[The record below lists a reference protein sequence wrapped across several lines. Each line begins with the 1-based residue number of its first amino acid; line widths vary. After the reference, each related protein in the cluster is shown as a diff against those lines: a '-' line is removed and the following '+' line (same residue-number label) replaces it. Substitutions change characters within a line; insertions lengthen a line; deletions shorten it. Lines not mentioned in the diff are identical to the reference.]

1 MTNVLIADDHRIMRE
16 GLKQLFLLTKDIYLY
31 AEAEDGDQ
39 LLDILMT
46 GNVDL
51 VLLDMSMPGRSGTD
65 LIKCIRKSRP
75 DLPLLVLSM
84 HADCLVAR
92 RALMAGANG
101 YLTKDSD
108 PDTLLNAIRTVA
120 TGGRYIDYKIAEAI
134 AFDVTEREAAPHE
147 FLSDREL
154 QVFQEL
160 VKGTSINDIAALL
173 DLSNK
178 TVSAHKS
185 NILSKMKLQSSAD
198 LVRYALTHQLFI

>member
-39 LLDILMT
+39 LLDILAS
-46 GNVDL
+46 GIVDL

-65 LIKCIRKSRP
+65 LIKCIRKNRP
-75 DLPLLVLSM
+75 DLPVLVLSM

-120 TGGRYIDYKIAEAI
+120 AGGRYIDLKIAEAI
-134 AFDVTEREAAPHE
+134 AFEVTESEAAPHE

-154 QVFQEL
+154 QVLEEL

-178 TVSAHKS
+178 TVSAHKA
-185 NILSKMKLQSSAD
+185 NILAKMKLQSSAD
-198 LVRYALTHQLFI
+198 LVRYALSHQLFI